1 MSAVSGAWYPGPTG
15 FVQAPRNPSRIATSR
30 ASRARAISAIPCPP
44 ASATVRLS
52 LIGIYAHANTLG
64 PGVVMSRLRG
74 FWDYL
79 PHQSGQM
86 GAWDVR
92 SPWFAAKMPPVL
104 RAEVAR
110 AKLENLII

>member
-1 MSAVSGAWYPGPTG
+1 
-15 FVQAPRNPSRIATSR
+15 
-30 ASRARAISAIPCPP
+30 
-44 ASATVRLS
+44 
-52 LIGIYAHANTLG
+52 
-64 PGVVMSRLRG
+64 MSRLRG